1 LRRSRIEVG
10 DAGVL
15 DLAVAE
21 ADLRRKAAHVLHGT
35 EKVQQ
40 DLDAM
45 AAEVHHGTA
54 AGLGLPEQPGTRMAR
69 LRIEVLEGLHLGED
83 GLSQLA

>member
-1 LRRSRIEVG
+1 
-10 DAGVL
+10 
-15 DLAVAE
+15 
-21 ADLRRKAAHVLHGT
+21 
-35 EKVQQ
+35 
-40 DLDAM
+40 M

-54 AGLGLPEQPGTRMAR
+54 AGLGLPQQPGTRMAR